1 MSRRKNSHGRGG
13 KGRSGRGK
21 GGKKVFPQVT
31 GKVQMTREGFAFVIA
46 EGEEDDVF
54 VKASKTRGALNGDIV
69 RVTVTREKT
78 DRTRR
83 EGEVIEIV
91 ERSRK
96 PFIGVLHVV
105 GNQAWVLMQSRF
117 MPYDIAIPFAEPDE
131 KRYRRHKVKGQSLA
145 EPKDETGWLKP
156 LGDDLYSIHGVYE
169 LDAEGTGR
177 QELKARSGMKVA
189 ALVDSWERHE
199 ATPTGH
205 IVDVLGEPGENDTE
219 MHAILA
225 EYALPYRFEPEV
237 ANAADMISEEITA
250 EDLEGR
256 QDFRDILTFTIDP
269 ADAKDFDD
277 AISFRKLDN
286 GNYEVG
292 VHIADVT
299 HYVRP
304 GSVVDEEARS
314 RGTSVYLVDRT
325 VPMLPEKLSNK
336 LCSLRPHEEKL
347 TFSAV
352 FEMTPLGRVAGQWF
366 GRTVINSDHR
376 FSYEEAQAVI
386 EGGPGAVHEGVST
399 QVQEAVLTL
408 HGLASKL
415 RKKRFASGAI
425 SFERPEMKV
434 VVDEKGRPVDVYQKV
449 TKEAN
454 WLIEEFMLLAN
465 RSVAEFVA
473 TGCKGVGDAPAKG
486 RKAVKTFVYRVHD
499 EPNQEKIENL
509 RNFIGNFGYKMGP
522 TGNGKEI
529 SKELNSLF
537 AAAKDTPEYNAI
549 ELLSLRTMAKAR
561 YDTENLGHYGLAFKY
576 YTHFTSPIRRYP
588 DMMVHRL
595 LAEYLAGGPSAKQD
609 VYDKMCKYAS
619 EREIVAA
626 EAERASIKYK
636 LVEFM
641 QDKVGY
647 VFGGNI
653 SGLTEWGMYVEVEPT
668 KIEGMVPL
676 RDIRSDFFEFDA
688 DRYRLVGKRTGIVYN
703 LGDPVRIRVKKTNLE
718 QKLLDY
724 ELIETGLED
733 RDFDRIEYE
742 SGRGTSFIKGEDGS
756 FDNVTVGINKAA
768 RKEKVRKA
776 IKESK
781 RKSAKSATGS
791 KRRKKS

>member
-1 MSRRKNSHGRGG
+1 LFPFKKLTNLLNKFTRVKNSGGIIVSGGEREMAWLDFPRKYVHLYEFKNKDMSRRRNPR
-13 KGRSGRGK
+13 GRSRGK
-21 GGKKVFPQVT
+21 KEKKVFPQVT
-31 GKVQMTREGFAFVIA
+31 GKVQMTREGYIFVITD
-46 EGEEDDVF
+46 GEDDDVF

-69 RVTVTREKT
+69 RVSVTRQKT
-78 DRTRR
+78 DRQRC
-83 EGEVIEIV
+83 EGEVVEIL
-91 ERSRK
+91 ERSVR
-96 PFIGVLHVV
+96 PFIGILHVV
-105 GNQAWVLMQSRF
+105 GHQAWVLMQSRF
-117 MPYDIAIPFAEPDE
+117 MPYDISVPYTDE
-131 KRYRRHKVKGQSLA
+131 
-145 EPKDETGWLKP
+145 
-156 LGDDLYSIHGVYE
+156 LG
-169 LDAEGTGR
+169 R
-177 QELKARSGMKVA
+177 CSGMKVA
-189 ALVDSWERHE
+189 AVVDEWRRGE
-199 ATPTGH
+199 PVPQGH
-205 IVDVLGEPGENDTE
+205 IVDILGEPGENDTE

-225 EYALPYRFEPEV
+225 EYALPYRFSAEV
-237 ANAADMISEEITA
+237 DNAADHISEEITPADLA
-250 EDLEGR
+250 ER
-256 QDFRDILTFTIDP
+256 RDFRDVLTFTIDP

-277 AISFRKLDN
+277 ALSFRRLED
-286 GNYEVG
+286 GNFEVG

-304 GSVVDEEARS
+304 GDIVDEEARN

-352 FEMTPLGRVAGQWF
+352 FEMTPLGKVLSRWY
-366 GRTVINSDHR
+366 GRTVIYSDCR

-386 EGGPGAVHEGVST
+386 EAGPKASHENVSEELKGAL
-399 QVQEAVLTL
+399 LTL
-408 HGLASKL
+408 HGLATKL
-415 RKKRFASGAI
+415 RKRRFAAGAI

-434 VVDEKGRPVDVYQKV
+434 EVDEKGRPVNVFQKV
-449 TKEAN
+449 SKEAN

-473 TGCKGVGDAPAKG
+473 TGCKGIGDASESGG
-486 RKAVKTFVYRVHD
+486 RKHAKTFVYRIHD
-499 EPNQEKIENL
+499 EPNPEKIDNL
-509 RNFIGNFGYKMGP
+509 RNFIGNFGYRMGP
-522 TGNGKEI
+522 TNNGKEV

-537 AAAKDTPEYNAI
+537 SAAKDTPEFNAI

-561 YDTENLGHYGLAFKY
+561 YDVENIGHYGLAFKY

-588 DMMVHRL
+588 DMLVHRL
-595 LAEYLAGGPSAKQD
+595 LSRYLAGGDSVKAET
-609 VYDKMCKYAS
+609 YEKMCKYAS
-619 EREIVAA
+619 EREVVAA

-647 VFGGNI
+647 TFGGHV
-653 SGLTEWGMYVEVEPT
+653 SGLTEWGMYVEIEPT

-688 DRYRLVGKRTGIVYN
+688 DHYRLVGRRTRVVYN

-733 RDFDRIEYE
+733 RMYDRIDYE
-742 SGRGTSFIKGEDGS
+742 EGRGTSFVKGEDGS

-776 IKESK
+776 IRDSK
-781 RKSAKSATGS
+781 RSSA
-791 KRRKKS
+791 RKKSAGKPSKQK

>member
-1 MSRRKNSHGRGG
+1 MARKNSSRG
-13 KGRSGRGK
+13 KGRSRGK
-21 GGKKVFPQVT
+21 KEKKIFPLVE
-31 GKVQMTREGFAFVIA
+31 GKVQMTREGYIFVIV
-46 EGEEDDVF
+46 EGEDDDVF
-54 VKASKTRGALNGDIV
+54 VKASKTHGALNGDTV
-69 RVTVTREKT
+69 RVAVTRPKT
-78 DRTRR
+78 ERNRR
-83 EGEVIEIV
+83 EGEVVAIL
-91 ERSRK
+91 ERSPK

-105 GNQAWVLMQSRF
+105 GDQAWVLMQSRF
-117 MPYDIAIPFAEPDE
+117 MPYDITIPFTESD
-131 KRYRRHKVKGQSLA
+131 RSRFRRHKVKVNVA
-145 EPKDETGWLKP
+145 EQKDETGYLKP
-156 LGDDLYSIHGVYE
+156 VSDDVYAIHGLFGLGEDGYGKME
-169 LDAEGTGR
+169 L
-177 QELKARSGMKVA
+177 QVRSGMKVA
-189 ALVDSWERHE
+189 AVVDDWPRNEMNPR
-199 ATPTGH
+199 GR
-205 IVDVLGEPGENDTE
+205 IVDVLGEPGDNDTE

-225 EYALPYRFEPEV
+225 EYALPYRFESAV
-237 ANAADMISEEITA
+237 ANAADQISEEITA
-250 EDLEGR
+250 EDIASR
-256 QDFRDILTFTIDP
+256 RDFRDVLTFTIDP

-277 AISFRKLDN
+277 ALSFRRLGN

-304 GSVVDEEARS
+304 GSVVDEEARR

-325 VPMLPEKLSNK
+325 VPMLPEKLCNK

-352 FEMTPLGRVAGQWF
+352 FEITPLGRVAGQWF
-366 GRTVINSDHR
+366 GKTVIHSDRR
-376 FSYEEAQAVI
+376 FSYEEAQAI
-386 EGGPGAVHEGVST
+386 IDGGPKAVHDGVP
-399 QVQEAVLTL
+399 EDIKDAVLVL
-408 HGLASKL
+408 DGLAAKL

-434 VVDEKGRPVDVYQKV
+434 EVDEKGRPVNVYQKV
-449 TKEAN
+449 STEAN

-465 RSVAEFVA
+465 RCVAEFVA
-473 TGCKGVGDAPAKG
+473 TGCKGVGTDAPRG
-486 RKAVKTFVYRVHD
+486 RKAAKTFVYRVHD
-499 EPNQEKIENL
+499 EPNQEKVENL

-522 TGNGKEI
+522 TNSGKEI

-595 LAEYLAGGPSAKQD
+595 LERYLAGGESERQET
-609 VYDKMCKYAS
+609 YDKMCKYAT

-641 QDKVGY
+641 EDKVGY
-647 VFGGNI
+647 TFGGHV
-653 SGLTEWGMYVEVEPT
+653 SGLTEWGMYVEIEPT
-668 KIEGMVPL
+668 MIEGMVAL

-688 DRYRLVGKRTGIVYN
+688 DRYRLVGKRSKVVYN

-724 ELIETGLED
+724 ELIETGLEE
-733 RDFDRIEYE
+733 RVYDRIDYEY
-742 SGRGTSFIKGEDGS
+742 GRGTSFIKGEDGS

-776 IKESK
+776 IRESK
-781 RKSAKSATGS
+781 RQA
-791 KRRKKS
+791 RRKTKKQK

>member
-1 MSRRKNSHGRGG
+1 MVEGR
-13 KGRSGRGK
+13 
-21 GGKKVFPQVT
+21 
-31 GKVQMTREGFAFVIA
+31 VQMTREGYAFVIA

-78 DRTRR
+78 DRQRR
-83 EGEVIEIV
+83 EGEIVAIV
-91 ERSRK
+91 ERSQK
-96 PFIGVLHVV
+96 PFIGILHIV

-117 MPYDIAIPFAEPDE
+117 MPYDITIPFTESDAS
-131 KRYRRHKVKGQSLA
+131 RYRRHKVKSQSMA
-145 EPKDETGWLKP
+145 EPKDDTGWLKP
-156 LGDDLYSIHGVYE
+156 SKDGTIVVHKVFE
-169 LDAEGTGR
+169 MAEDGYGR
-177 QELKARSGMKVA
+177 QEMPVRSGMKVA
-189 ALVDSWERHE
+189 AVVDDWPRGDMN
-199 ATPTGH
+199 PRGH
-205 IVDVLGEPGENDTE
+205 IVDVLGEPGDNDTE

-225 EYALPYRFEPEV
+225 EYALPYRFESAV
-237 ANAADMISEEITA
+237 ANAADRISDEITA
-250 EDLEGR
+250 EDRAGR
-256 QDFRDILTFTIDP
+256 RDFRNILTFTIDP

-277 AISFRKLDN
+277 ALSFRALEN

-325 VPMLPEKLSNK
+325 VPMLPEKLCNK
-336 LCSLRPHEEKL
+336 LCSLRPNEEKL

-352 FEMTPLGRVAGQWF
+352 FEITPLGRVASQWF
-366 GRTVINSDHR
+366 GKTVIYSDHR
-376 FSYEEAQAVI
+376 FAYEEAQAII
-386 EGGPGAVHEGVST
+386 EAGPKASHEGVPET
-399 QVQEAVLTL
+399 VKEAVLVL
-408 HGLASKL
+408 NSLATKL

-434 VVDEKGRPVDVYQKV
+434 EVDEKGRPVNVYQKV
-449 TKEAN
+449 TAEAN

-473 TGCKGVGDAPAKG
+473 TGCKGIGDSPKGG
-486 RKAVKTFVYRVHD
+486 RKPVKTFVYRVHD
-499 EPNQEKIENL
+499 EPNQEKVENL

-522 TGNGKEI
+522 TTNGKEI

-561 YDTENLGHYGLAFKY
+561 YDTDNLGHYGLAFKY

-588 DMMVHRL
+588 DMLVHRL
-595 LAEYLAGGPSAKQD
+595 LEHYLAGGESAKQET
-609 VYDKMCKYAS
+609 YDKLCKYAT
-619 EREIVAA
+619 EREIIAA

-636 LVEFM
+636 LVEYM
-641 QDKVGY
+641 EDKVGFT
-647 VFGGNI
+647 FGGHV
-653 SGLTEWGMYVEVEPT
+653 SGLTEWGMYVEIEPT
-668 KIEGMVPL
+668 MIEGMVAL
-676 RDIRSDFFEFDA
+676 RDIKSDFFEFDA
-688 DRYRLVGKRTGIVYN
+688 DRYRLIGRRSGVVYN
-703 LGDPVRIRVKKTNLE
+703 LGDPVRIRVKRTNLE

-733 RDFDRIEYE
+733 RMYDRIDYE
-742 SGRGTSFIKGEDGS
+742 HGRGTSFIKGEDGS
-756 FDNVTVGINKAA
+756 FDNITVGINKAA
-768 RKEKVRKA
+768 RKEKIRKA
-776 IKESK
+776 IQESK
-781 RKSAKSATGS
+781 RKA
-791 KRRKKS
+791 RKKK

>member
-1 MSRRKNSHGRGG
+1 MARNKNSRGRGHGRGR
-13 KGRSGRGK
+13 KE
-21 GGKKVFPQVT
+21 KKVFPMVE
-31 GKVQMTREGFAFVIA
+31 GRVQMTREGYAFVIA
-46 EGEEDDVF
+46 EGEDDDVF

-78 DRTRR
+78 DRQRR
-83 EGEVIEIV
+83 EGEIVAIV
-91 ERSRK
+91 ERSQK
-96 PFIGVLHVV
+96 PFIGILHIV

-117 MPYDIAIPFAEPDE
+117 MPYDITIPFTESDAS
-131 KRYRRHKVKGQSLA
+131 RYRRHKVKSQSMA
-145 EPKDETGWLKP
+145 EPKDDTGWLKP
-156 LGDDLYSIHGVYE
+156 AKD
-169 LDAEGTGR
+169 GTVVVHKVFEATEDGYGR
-177 QELKARSGMKVA
+177 QEMQVRSGMKVA
-189 ALVDSWERHE
+189 AVVDDWPRGDMN
-199 ATPTGH
+199 PRGH
-205 IVDVLGEPGENDTE
+205 IVDVLGEPGDNDTE

-225 EYALPYRFEPEV
+225 EYALPYRFESAV
-237 ANAADMISEEITA
+237 ANAADRISEEITA
-250 EDLEGR
+250 EDRAGR
-256 QDFRDILTFTIDP
+256 RDFRNILTFTIDP

-277 AISFRKLDN
+277 ALSFRALEN

-325 VPMLPEKLSNK
+325 VPMLPEKLCNK
-336 LCSLRPHEEKL
+336 LCSLRPNEEKL

-352 FEMTPLGRVAGQWF
+352 FEITPLGRVASQWF
-366 GRTVINSDHR
+366 GKTVIYSDHR
-376 FSYEEAQAVI
+376 FAYEEAQAII
-386 EGGPGAVHEGVST
+386 EAGPKASHEGVPET
-399 QVQEAVLTL
+399 VKDAVLIL
-408 HGLASKL
+408 NSLAAKL

-434 VVDEKGRPVDVYQKV
+434 EVDEKGRPVNVYQKV
-449 TKEAN
+449 TAEAN

-473 TGCKGVGDAPAKG
+473 TGCKGIGESLKGG
-486 RKAVKTFVYRVHD
+486 RKPVKTFVYRVHD
-499 EPNQEKIENL
+499 EPNQEKVENL

-522 TGNGKEI
+522 TTTGKEI
-529 SKELNSLF
+529 SKELNTLF

-561 YDTENLGHYGLAFKY
+561 YDTDNLGHYGLAFKY

-588 DMMVHRL
+588 DMLVHRL
-595 LAEYLAGGPSAKQD
+595 LEHYLAGGESAKQET
-609 VYDKMCKYAS
+609 YDKLCKYAT
-619 EREIVAA
+619 EREIIAA

-636 LVEFM
+636 LVEYM
-641 QDKVGY
+641 EDKVGFT
-647 VFGGNI
+647 FGGHV
-653 SGLTEWGMYVEVEPT
+653 SGLTEWGMYVEIEPT
-668 KIEGMVPL
+668 MIEGMVAL
-676 RDIRSDFFEFDA
+676 RDIKSDFFEFDA
-688 DRYRLVGKRTGIVYN
+688 DRYRLIGRRTGVVYN

-733 RDFDRIEYE
+733 RMYDRIDYE
-742 SGRGTSFIKGEDGS
+742 HGRGTSFIKGEDGS

-768 RKEKVRKA
+768 RKEKIRKA
-776 IKESK
+776 IQESK
-781 RKSAKSATGS
+781 RKA
-791 KRRKKS
+791 RKKK

>member
-1 MSRRKNSHGRGG
+1 MARK
-13 KGRSGRGK
+13 KGYRGK
-21 GGKKVFPQVT
+21 GHGRKEKKVFPVVE
-31 GKVQMTREGFAFVIA
+31 GKVQMTREGYIFVIVG
-46 EGEEDDVF
+46 GEEDDVF
-54 VKASKTRGALNGDIV
+54 VKASKTRGALNGDKV
-69 RVTVTREKT
+69 SVAVTREKT
-78 DRTRR
+78 DRQRR
-83 EGEVIEIV
+83 EGEVIAV
-91 ERSRK
+91 LERSAR
-96 PFIGVLHVV
+96 PFIGILHIV
-105 GNQAWVLMQSRF
+105 GSQAWVLMQSRF
-117 MPYDIAIPFAEPDE
+117 MPYDITVPFAESD
-131 KRYRRHKVKGQSLA
+131 KSRYRRHKVKGQSLA
-145 EPKDETGWLKP
+145 EPKDETGWIKP
-156 LGDDLYSIHGVYE
+156 VEEGLYAVHGVFEPGEGGYGRRE
-169 LDAEGTGR
+169 L
-177 QELKARSGMKVA
+177 QVRSGMKVA
-189 ALVDSWERHE
+189 AVVDDWPRGEMNPR
-199 ATPTGH
+199 GR

-225 EYALPYRFEPEV
+225 EYALPYRFESAV

-250 EDLEGR
+250 EDIAAR
-256 QDFRDILTFTIDP
+256 KDFRDVLTFTIDP

-277 AISFRKLDN
+277 ALSFRKLEN

-325 VPMLPEKLSNK
+325 VPMLPEKLCNK

-352 FEMTPLGRVAGQWF
+352 FEITPLARIASRWF
-366 GRTVINSDHR
+366 GKTVIYSDHR
-376 FSYEEAQAVI
+376 FAYEEAQAI
-386 EGGPGAVHEGVST
+386 IDAGPDASHEGV
-399 QVQEAVLTL
+399 QEDVRDAVLVL
-408 HGLASKL
+408 NSLASKL
-415 RKKRFASGAI
+415 RRKRFASGAI

-434 VVDEKGRPVDVYQKV
+434 EVDEKGRPVNVYQKV
-449 TKEAN
+449 TSEAN

-473 TGCKGVGDAPAKG
+473 TGCRTHGEAASKG
-486 RKAVKTFVYRVHD
+486 RKPVRTFVYRVHD
-499 EPNQEKIENL
+499 EPNQEKVENL
-509 RNFIGNFGYKMGP
+509 RNFIGNFGYRMGP

-537 AAAKDTPEYNAI
+537 TAAKDTPEYNAI
-549 ELLSLRTMAKAR
+549 ELLALRTMAKAR
-561 YDTENLGHYGLAFKY
+561 YDTDNLGHYGLAFKY

-588 DMMVHRL
+588 DMLVHRL
-595 LAEYLAGGPSAKQD
+595 LERYLSGGESVRKEE
-609 VYDKMCKYAS
+609 YDKLCKYAT

-647 VFGGNI
+647 TFGGHV

-668 KIEGMVPL
+668 MIEGMVAL
-676 RDIRSDFFEFDA
+676 RDIRSDFFEFDP
-688 DRYRLVGKRTGIVYN
+688 DRYRLVGKRSGTVYN

-733 RDFDRIEYE
+733 RVYDRIDYE
-742 SGRGTSFIKGEDGS
+742 HGRGTSFIKGEDGS

-776 IKESK
+776 IQESK
-781 RKSAKSATGS
+781 RKARKAAK
-791 KRRKKS
+791 KK

>member
-1 MSRRKNSHGRGG
+1 MVENMSKRKKSRG
-13 KGRSGRGK
+13 KGGVRGN

-31 GKVQMTREGFAFVIA
+31 GKVQMTREGFAFVIT

-69 RVTVTREKT
+69 RVAVTREKT
-78 DRTRR
+78 ERTRR

-96 PFIGVLHVV
+96 PFIGVLHIV

-117 MPYDIAIPFAEPDE
+117 MPYDISIPFAEADE
-131 KRYRRHKVKGQSLA
+131 KRYRRHKVKGRSLA

-169 LDAEGTGR
+169 LDSEGTGR
-177 QELKARSGMKVA
+177 QELRARSGMKVA

-237 ANAADMISEEITA
+237 ANAADQISEEITA
-250 EDLEGR
+250 ADLAGR
-256 QDFRDILTFTIDP
+256 QDFRDVLTFTIDP

-352 FEMTPLGRVAGQWF
+352 FEITPLGRITGQWF
-366 GRTVINSDHR
+366 GRTVICSDHR

-386 EGGPGAVHEGVST
+386 DAGAKTVHENVPAP
-399 QVQEAVLTL
+399 VQEAVLTL

-449 TKEAN
+449 SREAN

-473 TGCKGVGDAPAKG
+473 TGCKGVGDTPAKG
-486 RKAVKTFVYRVHD
+486 RKAAKTFVYRVHD
-499 EPNQEKIENL
+499 EPNQEKIESL
-509 RNFIGNFGYKMGP
+509 RNFVGNFGYRMGP

-529 SKELNSLF
+529 SRELNSLF

-561 YDTENLGHYGLAFKY
+561 YDTENLGHYGLAFRY

-588 DMMVHRL
+588 DIMVHRL
-595 LAEYLAGGPSAKQD
+595 LAEYLAGGPSAKQE

-688 DRYRLVGKRTGIVYN
+688 ERYRLVGRRTGIVYN

-724 ELIETGLED
+724 ELLETGLED

-781 RKSAKSATGS
+781 R
-791 KRRKKS
+791 RKKSRK